1 MGEPGWYHDRSSFRD
16 LAGKMELRARARR
29 LGCFSRPRPGVP
41 QRRPCRGLFSWSE
54 SSELFEPSE
63 DSTAT
68 ARPRSCDFCGAP
80 FRPGPGVAL
89 LRREVQMTRITTPI
103 ITTRI
108 HPIMM
113 NKLVLY
119 SPETMLLDWK
129 GSSGPGRD
137 FVHFALTDAAVDDA
151 AGRRGIA
158 APLTKP

>member
-16 LAGKMELRARARR
+16 LAGKMGLRARARR
-29 LGCFSRPRPGVP
+29 LGCISRPRPGVP

-103 ITTRI
+103 ITIRI

-113 NKLVLY
+113 NNLVLY
-119 SPETMLLDWK
+119 SPETMLLD
-129 GSSGPGRD
+129 
-137 FVHFALTDAAVDDA
+137 DAAVDDA
-151 AGRRGIA
+151 AGRRGNSS
-158 APLTKP
+158 APHTTVKDRPHLVYSKFRSQ